1 MTENLYAP
9 MLLLILLLS
18 GLYAFSSWGLL
29 SALNQDATHL
39 CHWWPVLGLCLCA
52 LFLLMALFN
61 LPLPLFFLLLYGL
74 KVCELLH
81 FPEPGLPNWAAVN
94 EGFLYTCATYLIL
107 LGLLSFGLGLDT
119 HAVLSSPALR
129 SASLALLLLSNLA
142 TELLLSRR
150 AEFLAAF
157 MDIYG
162 SEEARL
168 FVWFTFLA
176 VVFVMADATACLF
189 ELPTTLVSLFL
200 VGSNALLLMM
210 VGFFMNQLHII
221 KQEDYLEYEHTRLTS
236 TMRYQTE
243 RTEAL
248 RDTAYRDPL
257 TGAYTRLYI
266 LDYLELLLSRRTA
279 FTLAYL
285 DLDGLKGIND
295 AYGHLAGDRY
305 LKEFTERLAEALRG
319 EDTLAR
325 VGGDE
330 FMVLLPGLSA
340 ASAKSLLAAARERLE
355 TPRGQSWPLSFSFG
369 RAEAPAGAEKTR
381 EDLIRE
387 ADRSMYADKSARR
400 GREVRHDL

>member
-1 MTENLYAP
+1 MTLNPNAP

-29 SALNQDATHL
+29 SALNQDTPHL
-39 CHWWPVLGLCLCA
+39 RYWWPVLGLCLCV
-52 LFLLMALFN
+52 LFLIMALFN

-81 FPEPGLPNWAAVN
+81 FPEPGQPNWAAVN
-94 EGFLYTCATYLIL
+94 EGFLYTSGIYLIL

-119 HAVLSSPALR
+119 RAVLSAPLLR
-129 SASLALLLLSNLA
+129 SASLAALLLCNLA
-142 TELLLSRR
+142 TGLLLSRR
-150 AEFLAAF
+150 AEFLATF
-157 MDIYG
+157 RDIYG
-162 SEEARL
+162 SEESRL
-168 FVWFTFLA
+168 FVRFTFLA
-176 VVFVMADATACLF
+176 VIFVLVDASACLF

-210 VGFFMNQLHII
+210 VGFFMNQLGII
-221 KQEDYLEYEHTRLTS
+221 QREDYLEYEHTRLTS
-236 TMRYQTE
+236 TMHQQTE

-266 LDYLELLLSRRTA
+266 LDYLELLLSRGAA

-305 LKEFTERLAEALRG
+305 LKEFSERLAKTLRG
-319 EDTLAR
+319 EDVFAR

-330 FMVLLPGLSA
+330 FMLLLPGLSA
-340 ASAKSLLAAARERLE
+340 DAAKALLADARGRLE
-355 TPRGQSWPLSFSFG
+355 TPHGQSRPLSFSFG
-369 RAEAPAGAEKTR
+369 VAEAPAGTEKTR
-381 EDLIRE
+381 ESLVRE
-387 ADRSMYADKSARR
+387 ADHSMYADKNAKHR
-400 GREVRHDL
+400 REVRHDL